1 MLIVKPKVEIIDQE
15 PGLFGIYK
23 QIEFAGRICYKSHDK
38 ITDDSAEKFVS
49 RMINSNHGAVLEHGT
64 VYLIIPKGYLYSE
77 LLEKN
82 HYSRVV
88 YIENKAYIT
97 TNYRVII
104 EEKIIDCLQYMV
116 NEPTIHHELRVSVLF
131 NTQIAIS
138 REANRSRSNSICE
151 ESTRFCDY
159 TKEKF
164 NNQIS
169 ISLPT
174 FIDEELIKKSDT
186 TLRELFETCLGT
198 PEVVPIAYWL
208 LANKTSEFCYQ
219 RLIQAGWQP
228 QEARTIL
235 PLDTKTE
242 FMHTAYVSDW
252 QHFFNLRSSTKAHN
266 DIKYLSDEL
275 RKQFSEKEFC

>member
-15 PGLFGIYK
+15 PGLLGIYK

-49 RMINSNHGAVLEHGT
+49 RMVDANHGAVLEHGT
-64 VYLIIPKGYLYSE
+64 VYLTIPKDYVYVDIFI
-77 LLEKN
+77 N
-82 HYSRVV
+82 NNYSRVV
-88 YIENKAYIT
+88 IIENLAYIT

-104 EEKIIDCLQYMV
+104 EEDLLYCLEFL
-116 NEPTIHHELRVSVLF
+116 NDKPTDYHELKVSALF
-131 NTQIAIS
+131 NSQIAVS
-138 REANRSRSNSICE
+138 REANRHRTASICE

-159 TKEKF
+159 TKDKF

-174 FIDEELIKKSDT
+174 FIDEELVKRSDT
-186 TLRELFETCLGT
+186 TLRELFEACLGT

-252 QHFFNLRSSTKAHN
+252 QHFFNLRTSAKAHI
-266 DIKYLSDEL
+266 DIKYLSNEL
-275 RKQFSEKEFC
+275 RKQFSEKELC